1 MWMAAA
7 ILFRGLFAAACVV
20 VVWQALGP
28 PDGPGSVIPWD
39 KALHGG
45 TFFVLT
51 GMALLAFPKMKLWR
65 VSLLML
71 GFGGL
76 IEILQ
81 SLPFFD
87 RDAEWA
93 DLVADAVGIGAVI
106 GVAVAV
112 VLRRK
117 LPA

>member
-1 MWMAAA
+1 MWKAAA
-7 ILFRGLFAAACVV
+7 FLFKGLFAAACIV

-28 PDGPGSVIPWD
+28 PDGPGSLIPWD
-39 KALHGG
+39 KALHGL
-45 TFFVLT
+45 TFFALT

-65 VSLLML
+65 IGVLML
-71 GFGGL
+71 AFGGL

-93 DLVADAVGIGAVI
+93 DLLADAAGVGAVL
-106 GVAVAV
+106 AVMIAAAW
-112 VLRRK
+112 RK
-117 LPA
+117 RLPG

>member
-1 MWMAAA
+1 MWKAAA
-7 ILFRGLFAAACVV
+7 ILFKALFAAACCFT
-20 VVWQALGP
+20 VWQALSP
-28 PDGPGSVIPWD
+28 PGGPGSLVPWD

-65 VSLLML
+65 VAVLML

-81 SLPFFD
+81 SLPLFD

-93 DLVADAVGIGAVI
+93 DMLADAVGIGAVI

-112 VLRRK
+112 ALRRK